1 MAEPGGMSEY
11 LGVFLDEADEQV
23 DTLDQSLL
31 RLEKEPGDQDLLQ
44 AIFRAAHSL
53 KSASAAMGFANM
65 SRLTHAAEN
74 LLDGFR
80 SQAMHPD
87 TAVIDVLLAAVDA
100 LRTMKESIR
109 GGGADDLD
117 VEATIARLAA
127 PSSGVSGLQSRNGAC
142 LRQPPDGAEA
152 PKHQCAA
159 GLPPRRRSAELMLS
173 SPRWRA
179 LLRSE

>member
-23 DTLDQSLL
+23 DTLDQGLL

-80 SQAMHPD
+80 SRRC
-87 TAVIDVLLAAVDA
+87 T
-100 LRTMKESIR
+100 RTP
-109 GGGADDLD
+109 
-117 VEATIARLAA
+117 
-127 PSSGVSGLQSRNGAC
+127 PSSTSC
-142 LRQPPDGAEA
+142 
-152 PKHQCAA
+152 
-159 GLPPRRRSAELMLS
+159 
-173 SPRWRA
+173 SPRWMR
-179 LLRSE
+179 